1 MPHDPACQ
9 CCTYTLNSAGTQ
21 IAFHSHG
28 IFRHLLC
35 QPHCLKLFAV
45 YGMLYKVSLC
55 LDRCS
60 LRNDRKCT
68 DTGQFILIFYA
79 FQHHHCISIVFV
91 PENDMINISG
101 HTFTHTCLFLPV
113 FFRNFSSNHNTAKSQ
128 NIYDTL
134 HKYSWLLSN
143 AGQASI
149 LFIISAYIP
158 VPTATTC
165 IES

>member
-1 MPHDPACQ
+1 MN
-9 CCTYTLNSAGTQ
+9 LKTQ
-21 IAFHSHG
+21 WLCVEQKLEDEKLINFLGKDRVVINEITRDELEKIINENDSN
-28 IFRHLLC
+28 IFLENEKEL
-35 QPHCLKLFAV
+35 
-45 YGMLYKVSLC
+45 
-55 LDRCS
+55 
-60 LRNDRKCT
+60 
-68 DTGQFILIFYA
+68 
-79 FQHHHCISIVFV
+79 SIKNEVV
-91 PENDMINISG
+91 AIVNEDKENDMINISG